1 MAWCPDGDQ
10 WQVESL
16 KGLYL
21 AWYYLISLLVA
32 QTVGLRASLQMT
44 TSWVVQLICCREEMP
59 ARGMFTGL
67 RGWHINKAKCQGS
80 ASGSGQSQV
89 QIQAGWWVDWK
100 QPWEEGLRYV
110 GGWKIEHEL
119 VICTCGLGSQQHSEL
134 LLPLYSALMRPYLE
148 YYVQPWNHSIRRTRT
163 CWSGSRGGHEG
174 DPRTEAVPM
183 LNIVREMP
191 FLTSWLC
198 CVFNA
203 PQNTVFPF
211 VCQDTLLAHAK
222 PCFWPVPTDP
232 LPLRCSPVKHLSVRA
247 CVQHY
252 FSHSR
257 CKTWHFPLLNFM
269 QLLAVRTWRF
279 SQQLTIKLWVYAV
292 PCQVL

>member
-1 MAWCPDGDQ
+1 MKNWTWASDM
-10 WQVESL
+10 
-16 KGLYL
+16 YL
-21 AWYYLISLLVA
+21 WPRKPTTFWASSPTLLSSDETLFGV
-32 QTVGLRASLQMT
+32 L
-44 TSWVVQLICCREEMP
+44 C
-59 ARGMFTGL
+59 
-67 RGWHINKAKCQGS
+67 
-80 ASGSGQSQV
+80 
-89 QIQAGWWVDWK
+89 
-100 QPWEEGLRYV
+100 
-110 GGWKIEHEL
+110 
-119 VICTCGLGSQQHSEL
+119 
-134 LLPLYSALMRPYLE
+134 SAL
-148 YYVQPWNHSIRRTRT
+148 NHSIRRTRT

-232 LPLRCSPVKHLSVRA
+232 LPLRCSPVKHLSVCA